1 MSTVNSMLNR
11 LTVGTNL
18 PVMGSGTKVLR
29 AFMKV
34 TKELGMYLL

>member
-18 PVMGSGTKVLR
+18 PVMGLGTKDLR

-34 TKELGMYLL
+34 TKELGMYL